1 VRGLNFLAAPIFD
14 VVKARIAA
22 GPGVEPFRC
31 LHNMLSS
38 QPLCFNLFGMLVND
52 RERATRLFSALVP
65 DEIAVV
71 RSVRIEHA
79 PEPRSEYLCDRTAF
93 DAFVIYDR
101 FDGAPAFLAIEVKL
115 TEPFSMRMYSPD
127 RYREVAR
134 ASGAFK
140 DPDDPAL
147 ADTRWNQLWRD
158 HLLVHACLKHP
169 SAPAALTGRLVVV
182 HHPAD
187 ARCVSALASYRESL
201 MPGSVV
207 ESWPL
212 DWIVDR
218 WTTAAEGA
226 DEEAWARSLRERYV
240 DLSASEGAWESLK
253 RRA

>member
-1 VRGLNFLAAPIFD
+1 MNFHAAPIFD
-14 VVKARIAA
+14 VVQARIAA
-22 GPGVEPFRC
+22 GPGVESFRC

-38 QPLCFNLFGMLVND
+38 QPLCFNLFGMLVVD
-52 RERATRLFSALVP
+52 SDRATRLFSALVP

-71 RSVRIEHA
+71 RWVQIEYA
-79 PEPRSEYLCDRTAF
+79 AEPRSEYLGDRTAF

-115 TEPFSMRMYSPD
+115 TEPFSMRVYNPD

-147 ADTRWNQLWRD
+147 ADIRWNQLWRD
-158 HLLVHACLKHP
+158 HLLVHACLQHP
-169 SAPAALTGRLVVV
+169 SAPSALTGRLVLV
-182 HHPAD
+182 HPAD
-187 ARCVSALASYRESL
+187 ARCLSVLASYRGSL

-212 DWIVDR
+212 DWVVDR
-218 WTTAAEGA
+218 WAAVAEGP
-226 DEEAWARSLRERYV
+226 DEHAWVRALRERYV
-240 DLSASEGAWESLK
+240 DISASEGAWELL
-253 RRA
+253 RGQA